1 MQDALTTAIEM
12 HRTGQL
18 GPAAQWYQ
26 KALVGEEENADAL
39 HLLGVL
45 HHQQGDHARAVEL
58 IGRAVA
64 LRPNAFAFH
73 ANLAEA
79 YRAQGKFDRAI
90 GCCRAGVGPVPG
102 LSRGTVQPRRRHSR
116 DRTGT
121 AKRSSTFAER
131 SS

>member
-26 KALVGEEENADAL
+26 KAFAREQENADAL

-45 HHQQGDHARAVEL
+45 RHQQGDHASAVEL

-73 ANLAEA
+73 ANLAEPIGP
-79 YRAQGKFDRAI
+79 RKVRSSDRLLPR
-90 GCCRAGVGPVPG
+90 GAGALPR
-102 LSRGTVQPRRRHSR
+102 LSRGTLQPRSGTSGTGPARRSGR
-116 DRTGT
+116 
-121 AKRSSTFAER
+121 AFPSSA
-131 SS
+131 